1 MLITKLNNCTVSING
16 AGITMDI
23 LYPQRS
29 MASNAYSFVWE
40 CCNRFNTESTINNPD
55 DGAPSIYVYG
65 EMYKPSQ
72 FMNKLAYI
80 AEKIGAKVEVTN

>member
-1 MLITKLNNCTVSING
+1 MLIAKLNNCTVSITG
-16 AGITMDI
+16 AGTTMDI
-23 LYPQRS
+23 LYPQRL
-29 MASNAYSFVWE
+29 MASNAYSFAWE
-40 CCNRFNTESTINNPD
+40 CCNRFNTESTINPD

-72 FMNKLAYI
+72 FMNKLASI